1 MTTPS
6 NVTPLRDAKGRFPK
20 GSSGNPNGISSKE
33 KAIRELHIKAKEE
46 TLTSIF
52 EVKVP
57 SVAKLMFAMLRD
69 EKTSDENKI
78 KICMVI
84 LDRAI
89 GKPVQSMKKI
99 DKSVAEDFD
108 LGTADPETRKAMIK
122 ALKAASDED
131 DADNE

>member
-6 NVTPLRDAKGRFPK
+6 NVTPIRSKTGQFVKG
-20 GSSGNPNGISSKE
+20 GGGGNPSGVSNKE
-33 KAIRELHIKAKEE
+33 RAIRELTRAKED

-57 SVAKLMFAMLRD
+57 AVAKLMFAMLRD
-69 EKTSDENKI
+69 VQTSDENKI
-78 KICMVI
+78 KICAMI

-89 GKPVQSMKKI
+89 GKPVQSMKKV
-99 DKSVAEDFD
+99 DKSAQEEFD
-108 LGTADPETRKAMIK
+108 LSTTDPSTRKEMIK

-131 DADNE
+131 DAENE